1 MLTRPSLALFTRVL
15 RADTRANWTYI
26 TRIAFFAF
34 LLFAIYG
41 TYKGR
46 NQLQAPGKTLFA
58 GIVVVD
64 FMIITLLAVSSFA
77 TSITEEKELGTLG
90 LLRMTR
96 VTPLAILL
104 GKWGSRLFSVFLLL
118 IAQCPFT
125 ILSVAFGGIT
135 LTQILAVHL
144 SLSAYLVLT
153 SSIALFASVVS
164 RRNGE
169 AVFFTIALLVIFFLT
184 PWILSF
190 FSSSQGARYL
200 LYQLSILFPTDMLQ
214 KKNYANWQSQLF
226 YNHMLFSY
234 GTSLV
239 LLTVSTL
246 SFDYFNREGKPGK
259 APSDVSAPLEDA
271 SEMKTATASPSKQAK
286 SRRSWAF
293 AHVWFE
299 FTYTAG
305 GVLHWLTRVTFAL
318 GFLVFVHYSYP
329 NMKEWRLF
337 QWILSGEYTVRNG
350 HLYYH
355 NSQAWVLFQGFAFL
369 FLAHLA
375 HGYSVTI
382 QEELRGQTLSS
393 LTLFPVPL
401 PQIFRQKL
409 LGLTLAHSPYLVGLI
424 ISVMILFAQGSPL
437 AGDLLSVRGLLLFS
451 LSAFF
456 VHLVA
461 YLSLWIRWGAFFAG
475 FGFILLTHICYRF
488 DNHILLISLSLL
500 CASFALFFKKDILGE
515 WQRQSST
522 APHPKWSRYRK
533 VIIALFSLV
542 TLAFFGLWSLSI
554 FASTMDSTTKS
565 PTNFNSVGLV
575 LLIAFLGFLFT
586 QFRLTTPPTVAL
598 LISLVL
604 IPVQLMQGT
613 IIALLSPF
621 ASIEEVT
628 IILLC
633 IFGGQ
638 LLKLHTFATLDHRA
652 RE

>member
-1 MLTRPSLALFTRVL
+1 MVTRPSLALFTRVL
-15 RADTRANWTYI
+15 RADTRANLTYI

-46 NQLQAPGKTLFA
+46 TQLQAPGKTLFA

-64 FMIITLLAVSSFA
+64 FLIITLLAVSSFA
-77 TSITEEKELGTLG
+77 TSITEEKELETLG

-135 LTQILAVHL
+135 LSQIIAVHI

-169 AVFFTIALLVIFFLT
+169 AVFFTISLLVVFFLT

-190 FSSSQGARYL
+190 FSTSQGARYL
-200 LYQLSILFPTDMLQ
+200 LHQLSIVFPSDMLQ
-214 KKNYANWQSQLF
+214 KKNYGNWHSQLF
-226 YNHMLFSY
+226 FNHIVFSY
-234 GTSLV
+234 GTGLV
-239 LLTVSTL
+239 LLVVSTL
-246 SFDYFNREGKPGK
+246 SFDYFNREGKSGK
-259 APSDVSAPLEDA
+259 PPSEAPAPLENVA
-271 SEMKTATASPSKQAK
+271 EAETAILPRKQAK
-286 SRRSWAF
+286 PRRSWALP
-293 AHVWFE
+293 HVWFE
-299 FTYTAG
+299 FTYTSG
-305 GVLHWLTRVTFAL
+305 GLLHWLTRVIFAL
-318 GFLVFVHYSYP
+318 GFLVFVSYSYP
-329 NMKEWRLF
+329 NIREWRLF
-337 QWILSGEYTVRNG
+337 QWILSGEYTVKDG

-355 NSQAWVLFQGFAFL
+355 NSPAWVLFQGFSFL

-382 QEELRGQTLSS
+382 QEELCGQTLQG
-393 LTLFPVPL
+393 LTLFPISL

-409 LGLTLAHSPYLVGLI
+409 LGLTLAHSPYLVGLLL
-424 ISVMILFAQGSPL
+424 SVMVLMAQGSKL
-437 AGDLLSVRGLLLFS
+437 ATDLLSLRGFLLLT
-451 LSAFF
+451 LGIFF
-456 VHLVA
+456 VQFVA

-475 FGFILLTHICYRF
+475 FGFILVTHICYRF
-488 DNHILLISLSLL
+488 DNGVLLMSLSAFTAAFTLVFRKEML
-500 CASFALFFKKDILGE
+500 EE
-515 WQRQSST
+515 WQRQT
-522 APHPKWSRYRK
+522 ARRLSAKWSRYR
-533 VIIALFSLV
+533 
-542 TLAFFGLWSLSI
+542 
-554 FASTMDSTTKS
+554 M
-565 PTNFNSVGLV
+565 PGLV
-575 LLIAFLGFLFT
+575 LLSLIVFACAVFWGLSISKPAPSNTVSAAGFNSVSLVCLAATLAFLVTRL
-586 QFRLTTPPTVAL
+586 QFITPPTL
-598 LISLVL
+598 IGIISLVL
-604 IPVQLMQGT
+604 IAVLLLRKT
-613 IIALLSPF
+613 IVAALSPF
-621 ASIEEVT
+621 SSIEEVS

-638 LLKLHTFATLDHRA
+638 LLRLHMFATLENRA